1 MVLEKSKLDN
11 LLKNCVSLGAGSQ
24 GEVFL
29 DNNTKQVYKVFHSY
43 FFNEESCFNEYD
55 IMKFSHIVN
64 DTFIF
69 PLDVIIVNNS
79 VVGYTLP
86 LIKGKDLTK
95 IDPFM
100 VSLSNLYNLVNDVYK
115 DIKLLTENNVILYDV
130 PYNIMYE
137 NNKLSVIDTIEY
149 GLREVKF
156 SENRFA
162 FDIGIY
168 EFLIDGYFNNFVNSN
183 NLLKSMFMS
192 EDVSVLEFINAFKY
206 YVSMYVGKEVD
217 YLKDAKSLVR
227 KSVPKYI
234 RG

>member
-24 GEVFL
+24 GEVFF
-29 DNNTKQVYKVFHSY
+29 DNNTKQVYKIFHSY
-43 FFNEESCFNEYD
+43 FFNEESYFNEYD

-69 PLDVIIVNNS
+69 PLDLIIVNNS
-79 VVGYTLP
+79 VVGYTLL

-95 IDPFM
+95 VDPFI

-137 NNKLSVIDTIEY
+137 NNKLSVIDTMSYLE
-149 GLREVKF
+149 GEQTFK
-156 SENRFA
+156 ENRYA

-192 EDVSVLEFINAFKY
+192 KNVSVLEFIKAFKY
-206 YVSMYVGKEVD
+206 YVSMYVGREVD
-217 YLKDAKSLVR
+217 YLKDAKSLIR

>member
-95 IDPFM
+95 VDLFM
-100 VSLSNLYNLVNDVYK
+100 VSLSNLYNLVSDVYK

-137 NNKLSVIDTIEY
+137 NNKLSIMCLCMLE
-149 GLREVKF
+149 KK
-156 SENRFA
+156 
-162 FDIGIY
+162 
-168 EFLIDGYFNNFVNSN
+168 LI
-183 NLLKSMFMS
+183 
-192 EDVSVLEFINAFKY
+192 I
-206 YVSMYVGKEVD
+206 
-217 YLKDAKSLVR
+217 
-227 KSVPKYI
+227 
-234 RG
+234 